1 MEKLSFLANYL
12 WLNSL
17 ATTNP
22 EAILSIHFKAA
33 IVTNFISQEDEHIIT
48 ESEMMMMYRV
58 IETTSDDNKR
68 ISIGTYP
75 SEAKAHRAV
84 SEFVLNHVHAAKIL
98 RKRYSLR
105 LGLDQATVTIDDCS
119 YFYKVEGG

>member
-1 MEKLSFLANYL
+1 
-12 WLNSL
+12 
-17 ATTNP
+17 
-22 EAILSIHFKAA
+22 
-33 IVTNFISQEDEHIIT
+33 
-48 ESEMMMMYRV
+48 MMYRV

-68 ISIGTYP
+68 IIIGTYP
-75 SEAKAHRAV
+75 SEADAHMAV
-84 SEFVLNHVHAAKIL
+84 SKLALDHVHVAKIL